1 MGGKSSQMRV
11 TPAQCEWV
19 QIYDI
24 KFSFVL
30 IQHSDMH
37 EAGRLRRMEL
47 CDANTLVERIPH
59 QTR

>member
-1 MGGKSSQMRV
+1 MRV
-11 TPAQCEWV
+11 TPTQCEWV